1 MGSRQ
6 GRASTGN
13 RGAVKDPRGPE
24 KIGKLQFHFLSMV
37 RFRCQ
42 CSPGTF
48 GDETHDCRRRAA
60 AGGIRAR
67 EKLSL
72 LSQLRLRGVLLGL
85 YVERNTLAEQVAEVL
100 KTILGARAVSGALTQ
115 DFKKTGRLSVF
126 LRRDQKPQAVEELL
140 AEESWMDPAN
150 VEFQL
155 VDGFAGE
162 KYLVEIEATTLSD

>member
-1 MGSRQ
+1 
-6 GRASTGN
+6 
-13 RGAVKDPRGPE
+13 
-24 KIGKLQFHFLSMV
+24 
-37 RFRCQ
+37 
-42 CSPGTF
+42 
-48 GDETHDCRRRAA
+48 
-60 AGGIRAR
+60 
-67 EKLSL
+67 
-72 LSQLRLRGVLLGL
+72 
-85 YVERNTLAEQVAEVL
+85 VAEVL